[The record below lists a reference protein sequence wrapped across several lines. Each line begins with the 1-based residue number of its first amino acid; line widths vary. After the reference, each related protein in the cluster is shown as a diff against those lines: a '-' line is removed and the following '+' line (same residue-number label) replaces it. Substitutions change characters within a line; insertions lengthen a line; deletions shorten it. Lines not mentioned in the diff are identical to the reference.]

1 MERDE
6 RNENHLV
13 VSLRI
18 LNQIGA
24 SILSEFTIEQMI
36 DTVYEH
42 VNKLMDA
49 YSFAIGI
56 YNPLTEHIEYSGV
69 REDHRKLPDFS
80 IYAHSPERFSSWVFS
95 HRSELLINDY
105 EKEYALYLPHAITP
119 MQGISPASLMYVPL
133 LINNDIVGLLS
144 VRTTRKNA
152 YGSQSM
158 EILKTLAIFI
168 ARAIENVRA
177 RNGTKKPV
185 QRLPAHYLLD
195 PISARE
201 LDVLGLLAKGWPN
214 RAISDRLFI
223 SPSTVKT
230 HTLNIYHKLEVA
242 NRTEAIV
249 KAKAYGLI
257 D

>member
-1 MERDE
+1 ME
-6 RNENHLV
+6 RNERGEDALV

-36 DTVYEH
+36 DTVYGH

-56 YNPLTEHIEYSGV
+56 FNPLTAHIEYIGA
-69 REDHRKLPDFS
+69 RENDRKLPDFS
-80 IYAHSPERFSSWVFS
+80 IYALNAERFSGWVFS

-105 EKEYALYLPHAITP
+105 ESEYHLYLPHSISP
-119 MQGISPASLMYVPL
+119 MHGIAPASLMYVPL
-133 LINNDIVGLLS
+133 LINNDIAGLLS
-144 VRTTRKNA
+144 VRTMRKNA
-152 YGSQSM
+152 YGPRSM
-158 EILKTLAIFI
+158 EILKTLAVFI
-168 ARAIENVRA
+168 ARAIENARA
-177 RNGTKKPV
+177 RTGTKKSV
-185 QRLPAHYLLD
+185 QRLPARYLLD

-201 LDVLGLLAKGWPN
+201 LDVLGLLAKGSSN
-214 RAISDRLFI
+214 RSISDHLFI